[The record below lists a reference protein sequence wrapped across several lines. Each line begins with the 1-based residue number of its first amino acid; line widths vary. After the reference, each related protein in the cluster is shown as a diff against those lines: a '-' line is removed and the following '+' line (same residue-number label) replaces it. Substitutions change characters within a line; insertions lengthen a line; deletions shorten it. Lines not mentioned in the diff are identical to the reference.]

1 LGPLRGAALAVVV
14 AALPTAACGG
24 SSKADKAAQARAGST
39 LFANTCAVCHGSNGT
54 GGSAPVLNA
63 KEMLSNASD
72 QQLRN
77 IIRVGIPGTR
87 MQSWGQEFGGPFD
100 DKTVDEVVAYLRS
113 LEPHA
118 PSVPDWRLGKTGGAA
133 PSTSSTTPSSSTSP

>member
-1 LGPLRGAALAVVV
+1 MGPIRGAALALVV
-14 AALPTAACGG
+14 AAVVTPACGG
-24 SSKADKAAQARAGST
+24 GGSKADKAAQARAGAT
-39 LFANTCAVCHGSNGT
+39 LFDNNCAVCHGSNGT

-63 KEMLSNASD
+63 KEMLSNASN

-87 MQSWGQEFGGPFD
+87 MQSWGEEFGGPFD
-100 DKTVDEVVAYLRS
+100 DKTVDKVVAYLRS
-113 LEPHA
+113 LEKTA

-133 PSTSSTTPSSSTSP
+133 PSSTSTTMTTTP